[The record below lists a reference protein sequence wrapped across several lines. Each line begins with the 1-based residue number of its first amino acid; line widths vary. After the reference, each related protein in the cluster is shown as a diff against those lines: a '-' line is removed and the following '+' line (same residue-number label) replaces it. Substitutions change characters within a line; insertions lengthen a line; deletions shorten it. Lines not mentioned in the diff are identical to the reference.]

1 MSKSQQV
8 QYRLMLDE
16 TTYIR
21 YHHAA
26 EKRYMTMKG
35 LIISAALQLVDTI
48 EREESNV
55 QPKS

>member
-16 TTYIR
+16 TTHIR
-21 YHHAA
+21 IKNAA

>member
-8 QYRLMLDE
+8 QYRLMMDE
-16 TTYIR
+16 ATHIR
-21 YHHAA
+21 IKSAA

-48 EREESNV
+48 EREDNA
-55 QPKS
+55 QGKS

>member
-8 QYRLMLDE
+8 QYRLMMDE
-16 TTYIR
+16 ATHIR
-21 YHHAA
+21 IKAAA